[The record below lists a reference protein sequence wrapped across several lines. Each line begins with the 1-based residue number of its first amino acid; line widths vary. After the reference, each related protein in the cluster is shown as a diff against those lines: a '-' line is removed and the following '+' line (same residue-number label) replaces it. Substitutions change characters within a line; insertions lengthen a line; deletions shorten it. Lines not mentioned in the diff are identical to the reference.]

1 MCGTKQGAPV
11 DRWFRQEKVQ
21 KVELIGRNHS
31 FQQRAWEDATKDAPL
46 SGDNQHTRFLERRAL
61 GPEAQNMQII

>member
-46 SGDNQHTRFLERRAL
+46 SGDNQHTRSIPSERSSR
-61 GPEAQNMQII
+61 P

>member
-46 SGDNQHTRFLERRAL
+46 SGDNPSKEIMGVLCMTQK
-61 GPEAQNMQII
+61 